1 MLLYAREKVK
11 YYVNLWWGKKP
22 PTELETIASLC
33 KEVTPVTI
41 RNYSPVDSGATFN
54 DWRHEN
60 AGRLLDDL
68 DAIISALKDIRTL
81 ALPESQTVTQTLDHW
96 MCDTKGRY
104 YNPVL
109 FFNEVLAQMQVITEQ
124 FKKIN
129 EMPEHSAKVPYY
141 QARSHATF
149 LDVIDL
155 LKILLKE

>member
-11 YYVNLWWGKKP
+11 YYVNLWWGKTP
-22 PTELETIASLC
+22 PTELDTAIALC
-33 KEVTPVTI
+33 KRVTAVTI
-41 RNYSPVDSGATFN
+41 REYSPVEAGGTFN

-60 AGRLLDDL
+60 AGCLLADL
-68 DAIISALKDIRTL
+68 EAIVAALKEIRTF
-81 ALPESQTVTQTLDHW
+81 ALPESQIVTQTLDHW
-96 MCDTKGRY
+96 MCDSKGRY

-109 FFNEVLAQMQVITEQ
+109 FFNEVLAQMQVIAEQ

-129 EMPEHSAKVPYY
+129 EMPEHLAKVPYY

-149 LDVIDL
+149 SDVIDL